1 MKLLFIDNQID
12 ALNELITEFKKREKT
27 IGDLNFIALLFQNT
41 DNDPARENNKF
52 YAENGNTSASA
63 IRFIN
68 IHGEDV
74 STSQI

>member
-52 YAENGNTSASA
+52 YAENGNISASA